1 MGLFVLLV
9 MGVARPAYADH
20 QDFEAKLS
28 GAQQVTEVVT
38 TGRGRV
44 DIRFSQSFKKV
55 KVDLKISDLVGT
67 FTAAHFHCAR
77 PGENGPVAF
86 GIVMPGPLALDG
98 NRIRGTLTNADY
110 TGADC
115 VPTIGRPVNNIAALA
130 FAMRDG
136 LIYLNVHTDSV
147 PSGEVRGQ
155 ILEEDDD
162 DVAGGSP
169 Q

>member
-1 MGLFVLLV
+1 M
-9 MGVARPAYADH
+9 
-20 QDFEAKLS
+20 
-28 GAQQVTEVVT
+28 
-38 TGRGRV
+38 
-44 DIRFSQSFKKV
+44 
-55 KVDLKISDLVGT
+55 
-67 FTAAHFHCAR
+67 AA
-77 PGENGPVAF
+77 
-86 GIVMPGPLALDG
+86 
-98 NRIRGTLTNADY
+98 
-110 TGADC
+110 
-115 VPTIGRPVNNIAALA
+115 IGRPVNNIAALA